1 MSGWIKLHRSMRTHW
16 IYNEKPFSKFQA
28 WMDILLSANHKDNK
42 FVLGTELLEVER
54 GSFITSELKLMERWG
69 WSKTKVRSF
78 LELLENDKMIIKLSD
93 RKKTTLTIVN
103 YDVYQD
109 RETTERPQENHEKTI
124 KKPIKDTNKNDK
136 KEKNEKND
144 KELYISIVE
153 YLNSKT
159 NKNFKSTSKTTQNI
173 INARINE
180 GFTIDDF
187 KKVIDHKTT
196 SWINDVKM
204 SEYLRPQTLFG
215 TKFESYLNEGGIK
228 GGELKGNNGTN
239 INKRTA
245 SEESLRLER
254 IAKETGLL
262 DENGRCKPIGE
273 IPF

>member
-1 MSGWIKLHRSMRTHW
+1 MSGWIKLHREIKSNW
-16 IYNEKPFSKFQA
+16 IWQDKPFDRRSA
-28 WMDILLSANHKDNK
+28 WIDILLSANHKDNK
-42 FVLGTELLEVER
+42 FLLGSELVEVER

-69 WSKTKVRSF
+69 WSKTKVRKF
-78 LELLENDKMIIKLSD
+78 LELLENDKMITKIAD

-103 YDVYQD
+103 YDIYQD
-109 RETTERPQENHEKTI
+109 RETTERPQKDHEETI

-159 NKNFKSTSKTTQNI
+159 NKNFKSTSKATQTI

-180 GFTIDDF
+180 GFTVEDF
-187 KKVIDHKTT
+187 KNVIDHKTT
-196 SWINDVKM
+196 SWINDIKM

-215 TKFESYLNEGGIK
+215 TKFESYLNEGGNK
-228 GGELKGNNGTN
+228 DGKPKGNTGTSTDG
-239 INKRTA
+239 RRA

-254 IAKETGLL
+254 IAIETGLL